1 MKIYQV
7 DAFTTQPFKGNPA
20 GVCLLEKAMPE
31 NWMRSLAM
39 EMNLSETA
47 FILAGK
53 DAFSLRWFTPRKE
66 VRLCGH
72 ATLATAHTLWE
83 SGIVKKDDSIQ
94 FDTLSGRLTA
104 RRDGEW
110 IELDFPARPTTPC
123 DPRPDIN
130 SALGIEPVATAISP
144 SEMGDYLL
152 LELASDA
159 AVRDLA
165 PDFIQLEACQA
176 RAVIV
181 TSRSEDP
188 AYDFVSRF
196 FAPWL
201 GIKEDPVTG
210 SAHCYL
216 APYWAGK
223 LGKKNFMAYQASAR
237 GGVMGCRWEG
247 ERVFL
252 KGQAVTIFQGTMTIA
267 EK

>member
-1 MKIYQV
+1 MKIFQV

-20 GVCLLEKAMPE
+20 GVCLLEKTMPDE
-31 NWMRSLAM
+31 WMRSLAM

-47 FILAGK
+47 FILPGK

-72 ATLATAHTLWE
+72 ATLASAHTLWE
-83 SGIVKKDDSIQ
+83 TGIVKKDESIQ
-94 FDTLSGRLTA
+94 FDTLSGRLVA
-104 RRDGEW
+104 RRVDGW
-110 IELDFPARPTTPC
+110 IELDFPVRPTTPC

-130 SALGIEPVATAISP
+130 SALGIDPVATAISP

-152 LELASDA
+152 LELAGDA
-159 AVRDLA
+159 AVRNLV
-165 PDFIQLEACQA
+165 PDFVKLEACRA

-181 TSRSEDP
+181 TARSDDP

-201 GIKEDPVTG
+201 GINEDPVTG

-223 LGKKNFMAYQASAR
+223 LGKKDFMACQVSER

-252 KGQAVTIFQGTMTIA
+252 NGQAVTVFKGELA
-267 EK
+267 V

>member
-7 DAFTTQPFKGNPA
+7 DAFTAEPFKGNPA
-20 GVCLLEKAMPE
+20 GVCLLEKAMPDE
-31 NWMRSLAM
+31 WMKSLAM

-47 FILAGK
+47 FLLPQG

-72 ATLATAHTLWE
+72 ATLATAHILFTE
-83 SGIVKKDDSIQ
+83 GILKADEPAQ
-94 FDTLSGRLTA
+94 FDTLSGRLIA
-104 RRDGEW
+104 RRQGDW
-110 IELDFPARPTTPC
+110 IELDFPVRHTIACEGRA
-123 DPRPDIN
+123 DIN
-130 SALGIEPVATAISP
+130 QALGIQPLATVISP
-144 SEMGDYLL
+144 SEMGDYYL
-152 LELASDA
+152 LEVENDA
-159 AVRDLA
+159 IVREMT

-181 TSRSEDP
+181 TSRSADP
-188 AYDFVSRF
+188 QFDFVSRF

-201 GIKEDPVTG
+201 GINEDPVTG

-216 APYWAGK
+216 APYWAAK
-223 LGKKNFMAYQASAR
+223 LGKSDFMAYQASAR

-252 KGQAVTIFQGTMTIA
+252 KGQAVTVFKGELGIP
-267 EK
+267 